1 MQILGIKKQSFQF
14 VDEQDYS
21 GVVFERFKKLEDY
34 DNLMQQGAVE
44 ASILQALSVSRSTL
58 YRWKRR
64 YKQEGL
70 GGLENDSRRPLN
82 RRKQTWSAQQEQ
94 RVLLLRREFP
104 FWGKLKLSYMYKE
117 RYGSVLSVSM
127 IGRIIKKL
135 ITKGVTQTVRQ
146 AVGKREIKRRVF
158 DGWAQPWEHGMKS
171 TKPGELLQIDHMVP
185 RHYKGVSYK
194 HFRAVCPFTKI
205 TFGHVYETA
214 TARNGARFLRYALAA
229 FPFPILSIQVDGGN
243 EFMADFEALCE
254 ELKIPLFILPPKSP
268 ELNGC
273 VERGNGVVKT
283 EFYSQYSGPDSIK
296 AVQSSLEK
304 YNLFYNTVRPHQALA
319 NQPPLRYYE
328 NRAKK

>member
-1 MQILGIKKQSFQF
+1 MQIVDIKKQSFQF
-14 VDEQDYS
+14 VDEQHYS
-21 GVVFERFKKLEDY
+21 SVVFERFKKLKDY
-34 DNLMQQGAVE
+34 ESLMQQGATE
-44 ASILQALSVSRSTL
+44 ALILKVLSVSRSTL

-82 RRKQTWSAQQEQ
+82 RRKQTWSAEQER

-104 FWGKLKLSYMYKE
+104 FWGKLKLSYMYKD
-117 RYGSVLSVSM
+117 RYGRALSVSM

-135 ITKGVTQTVRQ
+135 IVKGVAQTVRQ
-146 AVGKREIKRRVF
+146 AVGKREIKRRIF
-158 DGWAQPWEHGMKS
+158 NGWAQPWKYGMET
-171 TKPGELLQIDHMVP
+171 TKPGELVQIDHMAP
-185 RHYKGVSYK
+185 RHYKGASYR

-205 TFGHVYETA
+205 TFGHVYENA
-214 TARNGARFLRYALAA
+214 TARNGAHFLRYALGV

-243 EFMADFEALCE
+243 EFMGDFEALCE
-254 ELKIPLFILPPKSP
+254 ELKIPLFVLPPKSP

-283 EFYSQYSGPDSIK
+283 EFYSQYSGSDAIK
-296 AVQSSLEK
+296 AVQSALEK
-304 YNLFYNTVRPHQALA
+304 YNLFYNKVRPHQALA

-328 NRAKK
+328 NITKK